1 MENTSNGS
9 LDIQQIA
16 RDKIKDLI
24 KKYNLSGGTD
34 QDTLKKLLDYLG
46 KTPLFL
52 AFAKGLKPDDM
63 KMITLTVSNTVF
75 VPIFTSMDEVGK
87 IAENAD
93 IVLMKPGTY
102 LPMILEKNRHAV
114 INPFGEYFLLWPE
127 LIREHMLPYI
137 QEYEAFAAENFSSEN
152 FAAGP
157 KFPKS

>member
-1 MENTSNGS
+1 MANSANGS
-9 LDIQQIA
+9 LDVQQIA

-24 KKYNLSGGTD
+24 KKHNLSGGKD
-34 QDTLKKLLDYLG
+34 QDTIKKLLDYVG

-52 AFAKGLKPDDM
+52 AFAKGFKPDDM
-63 KMITLTVSNTVF
+63 KIITLTLSDTVF
-75 VPIFTSMDEVGK
+75 VPIFTSMEEAGK

-102 LPMILEKNRHAV
+102 LPLILDKNHHAV
-114 INPFGEYFLLWPE
+114 INPFSEYFLLWPE
-127 LIREHMLPYI
+127 LMRTQMLPYI